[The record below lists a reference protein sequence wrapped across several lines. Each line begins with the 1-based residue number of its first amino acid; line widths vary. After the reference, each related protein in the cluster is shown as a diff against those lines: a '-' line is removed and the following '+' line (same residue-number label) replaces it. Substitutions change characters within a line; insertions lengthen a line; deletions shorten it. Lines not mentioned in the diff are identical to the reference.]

1 MPRRRIEHF
10 DWYSQHTFKQ
20 QQFKNINKLVELK
33 EEQGHTISLC
43 LPTYN
48 EVGTIGNIL
57 KVIKKKLVIDYPLLD
72 EIILIDGG
80 STDGTLEIV
89 EEAGVKVYFQD
100 KVLRGLGKAQ
110 GKGEGLW
117 KSLYCMKGDIIVWID
132 ADIRNIHPRFVYG
145 LVGPLLQHPGIQLVK
160 GFYQRPLQSE
170 SKRRHKTGG
179 GRVTE
184 LVARPF
190 LSLFYP
196 ELSALIQPLSGEY
209 AGRRQALDSIP
220 FFTGYGVEIGMIID
234 IMNRYGMEALAQVD
248 LVERVHYNQTI
259 PALGRMSF
267 GVMQAVLL
275 RLEEDGKLE
284 LKQDFGRYFTQV
296 DYKEGEYLLDKR
308 RIEVVERPPM
318 REIPEYRKKFALEA

>member
-1 MPRRRIEHF
+1 MPRRIEKL
-10 DWYSQHTFKQ
+10 DWYSKHTFKHQ
-20 QQFKNINKLVELK
+20 DFKDIKRLVELK
-33 EEQGHTISLC
+33 KEGGHVISLC

-57 KVIKKKLVIDYPLLD
+57 KVLQKKLLLENPLLD
-72 EIILIDGG
+72 EIIVIDGQ

-89 EEAGVKVYFQD
+89 EEAGVKVYSQD

-110 GKGEGLW
+110 GKGEALW

-145 LVGPLLQHPGIQLVK
+145 LVGPLLQYPKIQLVK
-160 GFYQRPLQSE
+160 GFYQRPLDSGL
-170 SKRRHKTGG
+170 KRRRKTGG

-184 LVARPF
+184 LVARPL

-209 AGRRQALDSIP
+209 AGRRAMLESIP

-234 IMNRYGMEALAQVD
+234 VMNRGGMEALAQTD

-275 RLEEDGKLE
+275 RLQEDGKIE
-284 LKQDFGRYFTQV
+284 LTQDYEHYFTQV
-296 DYKEGEYLLDKR
+296 DFKEGDYLLDKR

-318 REIPEYRKKFALEA
+318 REVPEYRKKFGLEG